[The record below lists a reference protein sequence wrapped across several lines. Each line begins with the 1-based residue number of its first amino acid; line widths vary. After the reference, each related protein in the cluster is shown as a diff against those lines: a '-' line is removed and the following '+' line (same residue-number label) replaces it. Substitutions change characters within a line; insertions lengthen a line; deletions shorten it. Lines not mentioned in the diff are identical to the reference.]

1 MQKERTISL
10 VGVSTWVSE
19 RVSSGGPLIAQLRS
33 EVARSRVVAFYVL
46 IRTYSAY
53 LIEVAS
59 SHEHHLRLAAA
70 SLLEP
75 VHRAARVVPECRF
88 VIVRSTL
95 WYVVR

>member
-33 EVARSRVVAFYVL
+33 EVARSRVVAFYV
-46 IRTYSAY
+46 RTYSAY